1 MIIRGLEHLP
11 YDEGTED
18 CSAWRRLKGDP
29 ISAYKYLM
37 GRCQVYGARSFQ
49 QCPGTEKG
57 TMSTNCNT
65 GSFHLN
71 MRKNFLTLMHGS
83 IHFRHGIK

>member
-11 YDEGTED
+11 YEEGTED
-18 CSAWRRLKGDP
+18 YSAWRRLKGDP

-49 QCPGTEKG
+49 
-57 TMSTNCNT
+57 
-65 GSFHLN
+65 
-71 MRKNFLTLMHGS
+71 
-83 IHFRHGIK
+83 